1 MRPREIREEE
11 KMKKSKAKGRILLA
25 LILALCLLAA
35 GCGQPSGSS
44 GASKGAEPGE
54 TSGSGELEP
63 YDLTWY
69 VLGPAQQRDNQRIEQ
84 EINKYLKDKL
94 NVTVK
99 MNMLDWA
106 SYDQKLKAAIAA
118 SEPFDIC
125 FTGVGMVDYVLNSKN
140 GAFMEMDGYLENE
153 MKGAAEAVGEDFLNA
168 ARVNGHIYAL
178 PCNKEKAVSYGFVYN
193 KTLAD
198 EYGIDMSDIKTYSD
212 IEPKLQQFM
221 EHNEEL
227 TPLFNDNSQNLPFVS
242 IMEMGANPQEKIGMI
257 LPDGTVVNQY

>member
-1 MRPREIREEE
+1 
-11 KMKKSKAKGRILLA
+11 MKKSKAKGRILLA

-106 SYDQKLKAAIAA
+106 SYDQKLSLI
-118 SEPFDIC
+118 
-125 FTGVGMVDYVLNSKN
+125 
-140 GAFMEMDGYLENE
+140 
-153 MKGAAEAVGEDFLNA
+153 
-168 ARVNGHIYAL
+168 HI
-178 PCNKEKAVSYGFVYN
+178 
-193 KTLAD
+193 
-198 EYGIDMSDIKTYSD
+198 
-212 IEPKLQQFM
+212 
-221 EHNEEL
+221 
-227 TPLFNDNSQNLPFVS
+227 
-242 IMEMGANPQEKIGMI
+242 
-257 LPDGTVVNQY
+257 